1 MLVAGRNEDEK
12 QWKPIV
18 KGKAVDWSMKRNE
31 SVHALLLALVG
42 GYVLYLAYQ
51 LFDKLRM
58 GAEEMPLWLAVAAIV
73 LFVLAGLG
81 VLVYAWHIWQ
91 ESKREAQNPDE
102 DDLK

>member
-42 GYVLYLAYQ
+42 GYVLYLAYVI
-51 LFDKLRM
+51 LVSVPAYLGIRLR
-58 GAEEMPLWLAVAAIV
+58 
-73 LFVLAGLG
+73 
-81 VLVYAWHIWQ
+81 
-91 ESKREAQNPDE
+91 KEA
-102 DDLK
+102 